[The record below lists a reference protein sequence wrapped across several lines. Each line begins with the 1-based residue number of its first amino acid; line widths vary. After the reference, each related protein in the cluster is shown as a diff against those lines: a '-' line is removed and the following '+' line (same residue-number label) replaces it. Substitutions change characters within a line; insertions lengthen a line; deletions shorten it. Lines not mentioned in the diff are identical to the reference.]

1 MIKENIAMYTLWT
14 LIEVLSAAGALNGAK
29 GVEQALMQPLE
40 LEAPP
45 RSNTLY
51 YKGHPPPVEMEGYI
65 ERLRLVMHSTGTLFR
80 VDIDL
85 ADSCITREEIKEHF
99 PDLYFAYLTPSPA
112 PGATFSYATRKLEVP
127 VLFSFTNREPDCLH
141 DVIIDYQSRIDEYG
155 RPPPEKPEE

>member
-99 PDLYFAYLTPSPA
+99 PDLHFSYKAPSAAPA
-112 PGATFSYATRKLEVP
+112 APFSYASRRLEVP
-127 VLFSFTNREPDCLH
+127 IIFRFLNRSPDCLSG
-141 DVIIDYQSRIDEYG
+141 IRIDYQSRVDEYG
-155 RPPPEKPEE
+155 RPPPERLEE